1 MFTIHML
8 DAAHG
13 DCLWVEY
20 GDPARPRRILID
32 TGPAATYTGSLKARI
47 AEVVAAEGECVFE
60 LFVVTHI
67 DDDHIGGALRFLD
80 EMAVNRV
87 RIREV
92 WFNGYHHLSNATPDV
107 LGAMQGEQL
116 TELIR
121 RSGVPWNRR
130 FRHRAVMVPEDGP
143 LKTVT
148 VAGMALTVLSPSLER
163 LQALEPVWEKTIRA
177 AGLVPGKALRSRATV
192 LAKGFLG
199 DDVED
204 LAATRFRE
212 DRTLP
217 NGSSIAFL
225 AEFEGTRVLFAA
237 DAHPGVLL
245 QSLARAPF
253 KGAAQPVDAFKL
265 SHHGSAKNTSL
276 DLLAA
281 FPSTRYLV
289 STTGA
294 RFEHPDPPAIA
305 RVVTAAQGREAT
317 LYFNCESDFNRS
329 WRHGPR
335 QRRYGYDTEYGQP
348 GQGLLVQLA

>member
-13 DCLWVEY
+13 DCLWIEY
-20 GDPARPRRILID
+20 GDPDRPRRILID
-32 TGPAATYTGSLKARI
+32 TGPAATYTGSLKHRI
-47 AEVVAAEGECVFE
+47 AEVVAAEGQCVFE
-60 LFVVTHI
+60 LFVVTHV

-87 RIREV
+87 KIREV
-92 WFNGYHHLSNATPDV
+92 WFNGYHHLSNSVPDV

-121 RSGVPWNRR
+121 RTGLPWNRR
-130 FRHRAVMVPEDGP
+130 FQQRAVMVPEEGP
-143 LKTVT
+143 LRTVT
-148 VAGMALTVLSPSLER
+148 VGGMKLTVLSPTLER
-163 LQALEPVWEKTIRA
+163 LKALEPAWEKTIRA
-177 AGLVPGKALRSRATV
+177 AGLVPGKAFRSRETV

-199 DDVED
+199 DDIED
-204 LAATRFRE
+204 LAASRFRE

-217 NGSSIAFL
+217 NGTSIAFL

-237 DAHPGVLL
+237 DAHPRVLL

-253 KGAAQPVDAFKL
+253 KGVAQAVDAFKL
-265 SHHGSAKNTSL
+265 SHHGSAKNTSRE
-276 DLLAA
+276 LLEA
-281 FPSTRYLV
+281 FPSARYLV

-305 RVVTAAQGREAT
+305 RVVTVAREREPT
-317 LYFNCESDFNRS
+317 LFFNCESEFNREWQS
-329 WRHGPR
+329 GTR
-335 QRRYGYDTEYGQP
+335 QRRYGYQTECGQP
-348 GQGLLVQLA
+348 GEGLLVTLA

>member
-13 DCLWVEY
+13 DCLWIEY
-20 GDPARPRRILID
+20 GDAARPKRILID
-32 TGPAATYTGSLKARI
+32 TGPAATYTDSLKRKI
-47 AEVVAAEGECVFE
+47 AEVVAAEGQCVFE
-60 LFVVTHI
+60 LFVVTHV
-67 DDDHIGGALRFLD
+67 DDDHIGGSLRFLD
-80 EMAVNRV
+80 EMAENRV
-87 RIREV
+87 KIREV

-121 RSGVPWNRR
+121 RAGLPWNRR
-130 FRHRAVMVPEDGP
+130 FQHRAVMVPEDGP

-148 VAGMALTVLSPSLER
+148 VGGMKLTVLSPTLER
-163 LQALEPVWEKTIRA
+163 LQALKPNWEKTIRA

-192 LAKGFLG
+192 LARGFLG

-212 DRTLP
+212 DKTRP
-217 NGSSIAFL
+217 NGTSIAFL
-225 AEFEGTRVLFAA
+225 AEFEGIRVLFAA

-253 KGAAQPVDAFKL
+253 GGVAQAVDAFKL
-265 SHHGSAKNTSL
+265 SHHGSAKNTSTP
-276 DLLAA
+276 LLAA

-289 STTGA
+289 STSGA

-305 RVVTAAQGREAT
+305 RVVTSARERQPA
-317 LYFNCESDFNRS
+317 LYFNRESDFNRD
-329 WRHGPR
+329 WQHGPR
-335 QRRYGYDTEYGQP
+335 QRRYRYRTEYGTP
-348 GQGLLVQLA
+348 GEGLLVTLA